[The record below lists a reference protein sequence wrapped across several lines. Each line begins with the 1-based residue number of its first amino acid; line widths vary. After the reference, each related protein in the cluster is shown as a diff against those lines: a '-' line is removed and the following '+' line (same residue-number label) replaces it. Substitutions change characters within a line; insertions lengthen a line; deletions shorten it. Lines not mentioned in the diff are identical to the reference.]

1 MDYKKEGEAE
11 EILSERI
18 DSASRRL
25 IDNRL
30 KDLLLKRDLEDIV

>member
-1 MDYKKEGEAE
+1 E

-25 IDNRL
+25 TANRL
-30 KDLLLKRDLEDIV
+30 KDLLLKRDLEDIYNVRIKK